1 MEVILTHENT
11 DFDALASLLG
21 ASKLFPNAIP
31 VLPRRINRNGQ
42 GFLALYSAEL
52 PFMKP
57 EDLPRGKITH
67 AILVDTQSL
76 TTLRGMGRDLQVDI
90 LQMHDLLSG
99 LEAGAVGGENHFVL
113 RPLARDEGHA
123 LEFELG

>member
-21 ASKLFPNAIP
+21 ASKLYPNAIP

-42 GFLALYSAEL
+42 SFLALYGAEL
-52 PFMKP
+52 PLLKP

-67 AILVDTQSL
+67 AILVDTQNL
-76 TTLRGMGRDLQVDI
+76 TMLKGM
-90 LQMHDLLSG
+90 
-99 LEAGAVGGENHFVL
+99 
-113 RPLARDEGHA
+113 ARDVQVSIIDHHA
-123 LEFELG
+123 LDRELPPN